1 MLQPKSET
9 LARAQQRIGT
19 VLRGE
24 YRLDGVLGVG
34 EMVAVYTATHRN
46 KKRVA
51 VKMLHPELSMCP
63 EIRVRFLREGYAANS
78 VEHPGAVAVL
88 DDDVDESGV
97 AFLVTEFLD
106 GESVDELCA
115 RSGDRLPLP
124 VAVSIGHR
132 VLEVL
137 AAAHAQGVVHR
148 EVKPSNLFLTRR
160 GEVKLLDFGVARVR
174 DVMSSQAVQTR
185 SMAAHGNMAP
195 EQALGRVDD
204 VDALTDVWAV
214 GAMVFSLASG
224 RRVHPADTTQETMV
238 LSATRAAPSLQSVV
252 HDAPPAVVQAVDRA
266 LAFDKA
272 GRWPSALAMREA
284 LREAS
289 VAAFGGLAPLP
300 ALPVQVDLA
309 PPPRATPRASDSGG
323 ALEVPSVSGPA
334 RSRLALPLVAVAVA
348 ALAVGV
354 IALADRRPSPRSP
367 SSLASEH
374 TTAAPPQARALPPA
388 ASIPELPVPDA
399 LSPSI
404 SDAKTTSN
412 REPPPRPARS
422 STSAPG
428 PVPSPRVGSRA
439 SPVPSA
445 VPR

>member
-1 MLQPKSET
+1 MLERKSEM
-9 LARAQQRIGT
+9 LARAQRRIGT
-19 VLRGE
+19 ILRGE
-24 YRLDGVLGVG
+24 YRLEGVLGVG
-34 EMVAVYTATHRN
+34 EMVAIYRAVHRN

-51 VKMLHPELSMCP
+51 VRMLHPELSMSP

-106 GESVDELCA
+106 GESVGELCA

-174 DVMSSQAVQTR
+174 DVMTRQAAQAGPV
-185 SMAAHGNMAP
+185 AGAHGNMAP

-214 GAMVFSLASG
+214 GATVFSLASG
-224 RRVHPADTTQETMV
+224 RRVHSADSTQETVV
-238 LSATRAAPSLQSVV
+238 LSATRSAPSLQSVV
-252 HDAPPAVVQAVDRA
+252 HDAPMAVVQAVDRA

-300 ALPVQVDLA
+300 ALPVQVDIP
-309 PPPRATPRASDSGG
+309 PPPRSTPRASDSEG
-323 ALEVPSVSGPA
+323 ALEVPSVSSPA
-334 RSRLALPLVAVAVA
+334 RSKLALPLVAASVA

-354 IALADRRPSPRSP
+354 IALADRRPAPRSP
-367 SSLASEH
+367 SSVPSELM
-374 TTAAPPQARALPPA
+374 TAAPPQARALPPA
-388 ASIPELPVPDA
+388 ASAPELPALDA
-399 LSPSI
+399 LSPTV
-404 SDAKTTSN
+404 SDTKTTSN

-422 STSAPG
+422 SAPG
-428 PVPSPRVGSRA
+428 PAPSPRAGSRA
-439 SPVPSA
+439 SPVTSA
-445 VPR
+445 APR